1 MVDLVG
7 KFFSD
12 LIFGWQNMA
21 SIGDFGVKKLPH
33 FNEFCPAC
41 VNVVT
46 MKSLNVA
53 YYESTWSENFIDI

>member
-12 LIFGWQNMA
+12 LIFGWQLNMA
-21 SIGDFGVKKLPH
+21 SIGDFGVKTLPH
-33 FNEFCPAC
+33 FYEFCTAC

-46 MKSLNVA
+46 MKSLNAV
-53 YYESTWSENFIDI
+53 YCEKNMI